1 MTTPEFRCDL
11 QPDRERVIVRPTGEL
26 DLATVPI
33 LEQSLHELRAA
44 GFRLLVLDL
53 RAITF
58 MDSTGLRLLLG
69 EAQGAAQDGYEL
81 EIVAESEPVQRLLAL
96 TGAATRLPIV
106 DAHVAD
112 AD

>member
-1 MTTPEFRCDL
+1 
-11 QPDRERVIVRPTGEL
+11 
-26 DLATVPI
+26 
-33 LEQSLHELRAA
+33 
-44 GFRLLVLDL
+44 
-53 RAITF
+53 

-96 TGAATRLPIV
+96 TGAAARLPIV